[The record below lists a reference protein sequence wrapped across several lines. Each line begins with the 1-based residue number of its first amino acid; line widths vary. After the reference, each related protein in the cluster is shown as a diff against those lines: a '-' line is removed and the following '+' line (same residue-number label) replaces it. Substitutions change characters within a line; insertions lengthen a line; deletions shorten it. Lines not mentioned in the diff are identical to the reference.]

1 MNKKFIWIFASVF
14 MLSLVAAAWAIS
26 IEGST
31 TAYVTG
37 NSSTLMSLTIPPI
50 NVDTTNGAN
59 STIVYSD
66 NFVVSATT
74 LFNVT
79 INETFTDTSNGS
91 CSGGESDCSL
101 VYMVVNN
108 VSTYTPIVDGGSV
121 YIYGSSQNKNI
132 SIEMTCV
139 AYSCPQE
146 RSIDILLNESS

>member
-1 MNKKFIWIFASVF
+1 MNKKFMWIFVGIF
-14 MLSLVAAAWAIS
+14 FLTLVTAAWALS

-37 NSSTLMSLTIPPI
+37 NPNTLISLTIPTI

-66 NFVVSATT
+66 NFVIYKDTT
-74 LFNVT
+74 FNVT

-91 CSGGESDCSL
+91 CTGGESDCSL
-101 VYMVVNN
+101 VYKIINTS
-108 VSTYTPIVDGGSV
+108 STYAQIYDGLSV
-121 YIYGSSQNKNI
+121 YLDGSPQDKNV
-132 SIEMTCV
+132 SIEMICE

-146 RSIDILLNESS
+146 RSIDINLA